1 MSAVLGPLP
10 LDQLPKS
17 KPVTP
22 MLSCLVSPG
31 TTVLLGPAFTSC
43 SRYRLN
49 TRRPTPIPVA
59 TPDNRMPRGGQRA
72 GAERR
77 KLAASGAA
85 DARGDAV
92 NSTAAKAMPP
102 R

>member
-31 TTVLLGPAFTSC
+31 TTVLLAPAFTSC

-49 TRRPTPIPVA
+49 KRWPSGIPGHPE
-59 TPDNRMPRGGQRA
+59 TGPQLL
-72 GAERR
+72 GAEIR
-77 KLAASGAA
+77 KLCANGAA
-85 DARGDAV
+85 EIRGDAV
-92 NSTAAKAMPP
+92 NSTAAKAMSP

>member
-31 TTVLLGPAFTSC
+31 TTVFQTAVDPSLHYLFTLQAQQAVANQD
-43 SRYRLN
+43 SR
-49 TRRPTPIPVA
+49 RRRDESRRCRDESRRVRA
-59 TPDNRMPRGGQRA
+59 RECPRGR
-72 GAERR
+72 
-77 KLAASGAA
+77 
-85 DARGDAV
+85 
-92 NSTAAKAMPP
+92 
-102 R
+102 

>member
-31 TTVLLGPAFTSC
+31 TTVLLAQPS
-43 SRYRLN
+43 L
-49 TRRPTPIPVA
+49 VVHA
-59 TPDNRMPRGGQRA
+59 TGSTRGGQLRFPGHPVTVSGRA
-72 GAERR
+72 RSAGGTLSAG
-77 KLAASGAA
+77 GAA
-85 DARGDAV
+85 NRDRGSRLGLAGRGGAQE
-92 NSTAAKAMPP
+92 TGG
-102 R
+102 

>member
-22 MLSCLVSPG
+22 MLSCLVSPE
-31 TTVLLGPAFTSC
+31 THAASHCDASQPSLV
-43 SRYRLN
+43 
-49 TRRPTPIPVA
+49 VQA
-59 TPDNRMPRGGQRA
+59 TGSTRGGQPGFPGDTPTQRV
-72 GAERR
+72 GAESR
-77 KLAASGAA
+77 KLRANGAA
-85 DARGDAV
+85 DAWGDAV
-92 NSTAAKAMPP
+92 NSTAAKAMSP